1 MFLPAF
7 LFSPMSRT
15 QLGPLAA
22 VAIVVLRVAIGLH
35 FTSEGL
41 DKLRGTR
48 PFSSAGFLGNA
59 KGPLAPL
66 YKGLIFDP
74 DGRRRLGMYEEVN
87 ELTGNVH
94 VYTSPDEMVAYWT
107 TYRDRVAH
115 HYGFDEKQVEQT
127 EKLLAKHTDRLEN
140 FFGDNADQ
148 IEEYYNQLKR
158 RDQNA
163 TLPERRGLETLQT
176 HDQRISGDWL
186 KLRGQLLAKMDA
198 LWKNVETDLNNVA
211 TGEQREAAGG
221 PLPIGK
227 LQSRALSTDV
237 VDAVIPWF
245 DLTVGICL
253 VLGLFTR
260 TACVLAGLFLASVC
274 ASQWPG
280 YAGAD
285 PIYYQSVEMLAL
297 FALAAVGAG
306 KVASI
311 DSLFCSCR
319 RMCCPPKTAAQS
331 RAAGVKS

>member
-1 MFLPAF
+1 MNLPAF
-7 LFSPMSRT
+7 SPSLMSRT
-15 QLGPLAA
+15 QIGPLAA
-22 VAIVVLRVAIGLH
+22 VAIVVLRLAIGLH
-35 FTSEGL
+35 FMSEGL

-48 PFSSAGFLGNA
+48 PFSSAGFLANA

-66 YKGLIFDP
+66 YTGLIFDP
-74 DGRRRLGMYEEVN
+74 DGRQRLGIFDEVH

-94 VYTSPDEMVAYWT
+94 VYTSPDRIVAHWT

-127 EKLLAKHTDRLEN
+127 EKLLAKHADRLEN
-140 FFGDNADQ
+140 FLGDNADQ
-148 IEEYYNQLKR
+148 IEEYYNQLRR

-163 TLPERRGLETLQT
+163 TLPERRGMETLQT

-186 KLRGQLLAKMDA
+186 KLRGQLLGKMDA

-211 TGEQREAAGG
+211 TFDQRQAAGG
-221 PLPIGK
+221 LLPIGK
-227 LQSRALSTDV
+227 LQSRGLSTDV
-237 VDAVIPWF
+237 IDEVIPWF
-245 DLTVGICL
+245 DLVVGICL
-253 VLGLFTR
+253 VVGLFTR
-260 TACVLAGLFLASVC
+260 TACVLGGLFLASVC

-280 YAGAD
+280 YAGAA

-319 RMCCPPKTAAQS
+319 RMCCPPPGYVT
-331 RAAGVKS
+331 GVKK